1 MKARILFH
9 DPRLAGVSGGGEVLT
24 LRKIHALGQERYD
37 ITVLTREDSPSALFR
52 SFLDEHPHVKVATLA
67 PRCDCETD
75 ANGHPWGVDSVA
87 DDAVRFSAVARDYY
101 RTAQCDLVSV
111 SFLPDLFGLHEMS
124 NLVFHVYG
132 LPPAHMVVIQ
142 SPLLLN
148 IRKMS
153 AVSSFVKH
161 EFCAMFARVV
171 SASSVEVLHPGL
183 ETPFFG
189 DLSNEERPV
198 DFLFVGRLVRRKGVD
213 VIISALQRLRE
224 HYSITPRVVI
234 AGDGP
239 ERAALEALCR
249 ELRLDAQVAFL
260 GAVDAA
266 GVIRLLDQA
275 KWFLYPVRRPEAF
288 GLAPLEAMAR
298 GVPPIL
304 GALGG
309 MTDYLE
315 HDRNGFALPQVTD
328 TVLADWMRR
337 ALLDDERRR
346 IFAANG
352 VQTARRFSWDG
363 FAARVNRFFEQ
374 AIN

>member
-1 MKARILFH
+1 MKNRILFH
-9 DPRLAGVSGGGEVLT
+9 DPRLVSVAGGGEVLT
-24 LRKIHALGQERYD
+24 LRKIHALGSEQYD
-37 ITVLTREDSPSALFR
+37 ITVLTREGVPSALFR
-52 SFLDEHPHVKVATLA
+52 WFLDAHPHVKIVTLA
-67 PRCDCETD
+67 PRRDCETEAD
-75 ANGHPWGVDSVA
+75 GHPWGVDLVA

-101 RTAQCDLVSV
+101 RTAQYDLVSV
-111 SFLPDLFGLHEMS
+111 SFLPDLFGLHEMR

-132 LPPAHMVVIQ
+132 LPPADMVAAQ
-142 SPLLLN
+142 SPLLRN

-153 AVSSFVKH
+153 AVSSFVKL

-183 ETPFFG
+183 EASFFG
-189 DLSNEERPV
+189 ELSNGARPV

-224 HYSITPRVVI
+224 HYSIAPRVVI

-239 ERAALEALCR
+239 ERAALESLCR
-249 ELRLDAQVAFL
+249 ELRLDAQVVFL
-260 GAVDAA
+260 GAVDVA

-309 MTDYLE
+309 MADYLE
-315 HDRNGFALPQVTD
+315 HDRNGFALPEVTD

-337 ALLDDERRR
+337 ALLDENRRQT
-346 IFAANG
+346 FAAKG
-352 VQTARRFSWDG
+352 VQTAKRFSWDG
-363 FAARVNRFFEQ
+363 FAERVNCFFEQ